1 MIYLDYSATTPVN
14 SDVLDSYIKTTQ
26 DYIGNANSI
35 HNLGVQSKELYL
47 KATKQIADIFGV
59 KSNEII
65 YTSGASESNS
75 FAIISTAM
83 MYGKEKKHII
93 STPLEHKSVREA
105 LDYLETI
112 GYKISYVKLQ
122 ENGQIDLK
130 HLESLVTEDTFFA
143 TVCSVN
149 SEVGYR
155 IPLNAIK
162 QVIHKKNKNVII
174 HSDMTQALGKIK
186 ITLSDV
192 DLASFSSHKVYAPK
206 GIGILYKSSKINLS
220 PMIFGLTE
228 NSPLRGGTPCLP
240 LVVSFSKAIRLAYE
254 DFNEKIDKVEFLRCV
269 IIKGISELDININSN
284 ELCVPH
290 ILNVSLKNIKS
301 EIFLRALDKEDIYIS
316 TKSACSSNSEDT
328 VLKSITSDKQI
339 NSTSIRISINNYTTV
354 EEINRFVDVF
364 KKIYNDLTRKDM
376 K

>member
-339 NSTSIRISINNYTTV
+339 NSTSIRISISNYTTV

>member
-130 HLESLVTEDTFFA
+130 HL
-143 TVCSVN
+143 
-149 SEVGYR
+149 
-155 IPLNAIK
+155 
-162 QVIHKKNKNVII
+162 
-174 HSDMTQALGKIK
+174 
-186 ITLSDV
+186 
-192 DLASFSSHKVYAPK
+192 
-206 GIGILYKSSKINLS
+206 
-220 PMIFGLTE
+220 
-228 NSPLRGGTPCLP
+228 
-240 LVVSFSKAIRLAYE
+240 
-254 DFNEKIDKVEFLRCV
+254 
-269 IIKGISELDININSN
+269 
-284 ELCVPH
+284 
-290 ILNVSLKNIKS
+290 
-301 EIFLRALDKEDIYIS
+301 
-316 TKSACSSNSEDT
+316 
-328 VLKSITSDKQI
+328 
-339 NSTSIRISINNYTTV
+339 
-354 EEINRFVDVF
+354 
-364 KKIYNDLTRKDM
+364 
-376 K
+376 